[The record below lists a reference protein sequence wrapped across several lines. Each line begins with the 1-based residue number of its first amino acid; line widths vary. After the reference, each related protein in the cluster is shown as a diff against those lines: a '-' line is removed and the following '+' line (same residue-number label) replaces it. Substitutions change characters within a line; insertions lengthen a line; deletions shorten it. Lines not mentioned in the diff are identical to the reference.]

1 MSARA
6 IAKAAGVLA
15 IGYAITLGL
24 FWALLNVP
32 ESSVPAL
39 ALSAALAVL
48 VAVAAGFTTGSAAA
62 LVAGAAFSPPT
73 ASTPLASLR
82 EIGRR
87 ALRALPGFLAGL
99 MIFGVLWWITGSADD
114 WWRAHRGEVDAVFL
128 RYLGTGRTALMHEG
142 VFQTTWLVRWAL
154 GLSAVAGLVA
164 ACTIGG
170 IRAAAGGLR
179 AAVRIV
185 PLVVTAIAALV
196 VGKGL
201 SRLVYWRPKAIPPN
215 WLEPAFVAI
224 KLSVLYLLAIV
235 MAAIVL
241 AAFQRAISRQVFPA
255 RS

>member
-1 MSARA
+1 VSARA
-6 IAKAAGVLA
+6 IAKAAAVLA
-15 IGYAITLGL
+15 VGYAITLGL

-39 ALSAALAVL
+39 ALSAALALL
-48 VAVAAGFTTGSAAA
+48 VAVAAGLTTASAAT
-62 LVAGAAFSPPT
+62 LVAGAAFSPP
-73 ASTPLASLR
+73 ASR

-99 MIFGVLWWITGSADD
+99 MIFAALWWITGSADD
-114 WWRAHRGEVDAVFL
+114 WWRAHRGEVDALFL
-128 RYLGTGRTALMHEG
+128 RYLGTGRTALVHEG
-142 VFQTTWLVRWAL
+142 VSQTTWLVRWAL

-164 ACTIGG
+164 AGTIGG
-170 IRAAAGGLR
+170 TRAAARGLR

-185 PLVVTAIAALV
+185 PLLVTAIAALV

-215 WLEPAFVAI
+215 WIEAAFVAI

-241 AAFQRAISRQVFPA
+241 AAFQRAISRHAFPA